1 MFCCGMTPG
10 TSGIGGG
17 LAVLVRTMAPQ
28 AGQFAATFQ
37 EARALAEVNRLM
49 TEIPRIIE
57 IGFDAARRRHA
68 MALPAEVV

>member
-1 MFCCGMTPG
+1 
-10 TSGIGGG
+10 
-17 LAVLVRTMAPQ
+17 MAPQ